1 MKRKFSALSSLP
13 FTTFSNLRSLV
24 LPILATFL
32 LVSCSADPK
41 PENPLMAILQSKN
54 SAIASV
60 MANPEV
66 FEVQIRYSRISR
78 KGDSVLWKDY
88 DFNLVPEAYFY
99 PASTVKF
106 PIAVL
111 ALEKLNHLDSLSQTT
126 RYAVEG
132 DSLENTFKQDILNIF
147 AVSDK
152 HANNRLLEFLGQDAI
167 NDSLKAK
174 LIGPARIAHRLGVH
188 DSEVTT
194 KPLIWYVNDSLPV
207 QSTPIINRP
216 ATALTLPGI
225 QKGIGYREG
234 DSLIKRPFDFSLKN
248 YLPLNTL
255 DGVLKRIIFP
265 QQFPLSQRFNISE
278 SQREFLLNAMQ
289 ITPRE
294 AGFDPETF
302 PDGYCKFFMFGDV
315 SDTIPE
321 DLQIFNKV
329 GFAYGT
335 LTDCAYVHD
344 ARNGVEFIL
353 SATIL
358 ANDNQIFNDDL
369 YEYDQIGIPFLAAL
383 GRAVYNFEAK
393 SRGSEI
399 QFQ

>member
-1 MKRKFSALSSLP
+1 M
-13 FTTFSNLRSLV
+13 
-24 LPILATFL
+24 
-32 LVSCSADPK
+32 
-41 PENPLMAILQSKN
+41 
-54 SAIASV
+54 
-60 MANPEV
+60 
-66 FEVQIRYSRISR
+66 
-78 KGDSVLWKDY
+78 
-88 DFNLVPEAYFY
+88 
-99 PASTVKF
+99 
-106 PIAVL
+106 
-111 ALEKLNHLDSLSQTT
+111 
-126 RYAVEG
+126 
-132 DSLENTFKQDILNIF
+132 
-147 AVSDK
+147 
-152 HANNRLLEFLGQDAI
+152 
-167 NDSLKAK
+167 
-174 LIGPARIAHRLGVH
+174 
-188 DSEVTT
+188 
-194 KPLIWYVNDSLPV
+194 NDSLPV

-216 ATALTLPGI
+216 VTALTLPGI
-225 QKGIGYREG
+225 QKGMGYREG

-265 QQFPLSQRFNISE
+265 QQFPISQRFNISE

-344 ARNGVEFIL
+344 TRNGVEFIL

-369 YEYDQIGIPFLAAL
+369 YEYDQIGIPFLAEL